1 MKLKELIKLFEER
14 QTICLIIDGWSITI
28 PKEALEYYANDRVLN
43 STVMKIQ
50 WNLAPA
56 QLIDNDKAL
65 NGTVTKIAAEDATP
79 IVVCASRAD
88 YEHDGCEGCQYE
100 NFDFISEPCNR
111 CRCCTGEPAND
122 LYRPKEGK

>member
-65 NGTVTKIAAEDATP
+65 NGTVMKIAAEDATP
-79 IVVCASRAD
+79 IVVCASLAD
-88 YEHDGCEGCQYE
+88 YEHDGCDGCQYE
-100 NFDFISEPCNR
+100 NFDFKSEPCNR

>member
-65 NGTVTKIAAEDATP
+65 NGTVMKIAAEDATP
-79 IVVCASRAD
+79 IVVCASLAD
-88 YEHDGCEGCQYE
+88 YEHDGCDGCQYE
-100 NFDFISEPCNR
+100 NFDSRSEPCNR